1 MAVFQ
6 YEAIDRAGKV
16 VRNQIIADSSAV
28 AVQKLQK
35 SQLSII
41 NIQEKKEGP
50 FDWLKKFHHRVDDQ
64 TLAIFSREFATL
76 LGVGIP
82 LPRAIETISRHTINQ
97 RLSEVLSNILVD
109 LDQGFSVSNVF
120 ARYTDVF
127 DEVYIAM
134 VRIGDGAGILPEML
148 EKIATYQEKD
158 YAIRRQIWSAMHY
171 PAFIFT
177 VSMIAVILMVAYF
190 VPNFTAIYRDMK
202 VQLPLPT
209 QILIGLVNF
218 FSNPFAIVITLGVIA
233 GIGFLLYNYMK
244 TPLGKYHIDLL
255 RMRIPVLGQAVVKA
269 EIARFCRSLA
279 TLVAAGINILDALK
293 ILEGVF
299 GNEVVRDML
308 YKVQLGLKA
317 GEHLSEKLKEYS
329 YMPRIVS
336 DMISVGEKTGAMEEL
351 LNKLADV
358 YDMEAKYSL
367 ESVISLVEPAVITFL
382 AFVVGFIMISIFLPL
397 YGVILNLGS

>member
-1 MAVFQ
+1 MAVFH
-6 YEAIDRAGKV
+6 YEAIERAGKLTRGEV
-16 VRNQIIADSSAV
+16 TAGSSAD

-35 SQLSII
+35 RHLSII

-50 FDWLKKFHHRVDDQ
+50 FDWLKKFQHKVDDQ
-64 TLAIFSREFATL
+64 TLAIFSRQFATL
-76 LGVGIP
+76 LRVGIP
-82 LPRAIETISRHTINQ
+82 IARSIEAIARHITNK
-97 RLSEVLSNILVD
+97 RLSDVLSNILVD
-109 LDQGFSVSNVF
+109 LGQGFSVSKAF
-120 ARYTDVF
+120 ARYPDVF
-127 DEVYIAM
+127 DEVYLAM

-148 EKIATYQEKD
+148 DKIASYQEKD
-158 YAIRRQIWSAMHY
+158 YAIRRQIKAAMHY
-171 PAFIFT
+171 PIFIFS
-177 VSMIAVILMVAYF
+177 VSIIAVILMVAYF

-202 VQLPLPT
+202 VALPIPT
-209 QILIGLVNF
+209 RILIGVVNI
-218 FSNPFAIVITLGVIA
+218 FSNPFAIIIILGAIT
-233 GIGFLLYNYMK
+233 GIGFLFYNYIK
-244 TPLGKYHIDLL
+244 TPLGRYHVDML

-279 TLVAAGINILDALK
+279 TLIAAGINILDALK
-293 ILEGVF
+293 ILEGIF
-299 GNEVVRDML
+299 GNEVVKDML

-317 GEHLSEKLKEYS
+317 GDRLSDKLKEYS

-382 AFVVGFIMISIFLPL
+382 AFVVGFIMLSIFLPL